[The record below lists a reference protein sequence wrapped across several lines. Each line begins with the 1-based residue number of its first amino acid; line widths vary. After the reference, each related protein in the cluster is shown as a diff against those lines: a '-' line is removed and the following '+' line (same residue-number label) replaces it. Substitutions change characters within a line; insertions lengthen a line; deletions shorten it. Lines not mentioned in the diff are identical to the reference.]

1 MNGDKVMLGTQ
12 IRKRRQELGWSQEE
26 LANKMGYASKT
37 TINKIE
43 LGINDIPQSKI
54 MKFAEVLGISVA
66 WLLELEDFGKRQ
78 RIADLI
84 GRLDSD
90 DLAKIEERI
99 EVLLEQDK
107 YQ

>member
-1 MNGDKVMLGTQ
+1 MLGTQ

-26 LANKMGYASKT
+26 LAKKMGYASKT

-54 MKFAEVLGISVA
+54 VKFAKVLGVSVA

-78 RIADLI
+78 NIVDMLN
-84 GRLDSD
+84 RLDSE

-99 EVLLEQDK
+99 TMMLEADK
-107 YQ
+107 YK

>member
-1 MNGDKVMLGTQ
+1 MLGTQ
-12 IRKRRQELGWSQEE
+12 IRKRRKELGWSQEE
-26 LANKMGYASKT
+26 LAKKMGYASKT

-54 MKFAEVLGISVA
+54 AKFAKVLNVPIA

-78 RIADLI
+78 MISDLLNK
-84 GRLDSD
+84 LDGE

-99 EVLLEQDK
+99 TMMLEADK
-107 YQ
+107 YK

>member
-1 MNGDKVMLGTQ
+1 MIGTQ

-26 LANKMGYASKT
+26 LAKRMGYASKT
-37 TINKIE
+37 AINKIE

-54 MKFAEVLGISVA
+54 MKFSEVLGVSVA

-78 RIADLI
+78 HI
-84 GRLDSD
+84 GNMLDKLD
-90 DLAKIEERI
+90 GEDLAKIEERI
-99 EVLLEQDK
+99 EMLLEQDK

>member
-1 MNGDKVMLGTQ
+1 MLGTQ
-12 IRKRRQELGWSQEE
+12 IRKRRHELGWSQEE
-26 LANKMGYASKT
+26 LAKKMGYASKT

-54 MKFAEVLGISVA
+54 LKFAKVLGVSVA

-78 RIADLI
+78 KIADMLD
-84 GRLDSD
+84 RLDSE

-99 EVLLEQDK
+99 TMMLEADK

>member
-1 MNGDKVMLGTQ
+1 MLGTQ

-84 GRLDSD
+84 GRLDSE

>member
-1 MNGDKVMLGTQ
+1 MLGTQ

>member
-1 MNGDKVMLGTQ
+1 MLGTQ

-54 MKFAEVLGISVA
+54 MKFAEVLGVSVA

-84 GRLDSD
+84 GRLDSE

>member
-1 MNGDKVMLGTQ
+1 MLGTQ
-12 IRKRRQELGWSQEE
+12 IRKRRRELGWSQEE

-84 GRLDSD
+84 GRLDSE
-90 DLAKIEERI
+90 DLGRIEERI
-99 EVLLEQDK
+99 EMLLDQDK

>member
-1 MNGDKVMLGTQ
+1 MLGTQ

-99 EVLLEQDK
+99 EMLLEQDK